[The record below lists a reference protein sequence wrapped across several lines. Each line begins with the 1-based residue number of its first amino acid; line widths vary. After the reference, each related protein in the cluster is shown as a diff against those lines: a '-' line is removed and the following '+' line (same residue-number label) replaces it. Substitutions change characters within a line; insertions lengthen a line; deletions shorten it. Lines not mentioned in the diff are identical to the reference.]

1 MRWSQRQVSLLW
13 LPDRLHVALCHAAK
27 PHHLR
32 GHHWQHLPALAG
44 EHFDSIFLFRR
55 NVCVLL
61 LLLLLTN
68 TLIHLPFHRRNVGR
82 RQTACSTTPTCE
94 FLARHQFQPTW
105 WKPVC
110 GVRNFSSRLRSYLMY
125 TTAAIMSIG
134 VLFDV
139 LVVYYAKFVSNR
151 FRFLF
156 NFDSETLTSSRRQ
169 WWRRSRSRWRH
180 RKIQSHCK
188 LSPFLISFNKSL
200 VVLLKPW

>member
-1 MRWSQRQVSLLW
+1 MRWSQRQVSLIW

-61 LLLLLTN
+61 LLLTN
-68 TLIHLPFHRRNVGR
+68 TLTHLPFHRRNVER

-139 LVVYYAKFVSNR
+139 LVVYYAKFVSNPKLYFFSILTQRPWHLPGGSGGGDQGRDDASGR
-151 FRFLF
+151 FNHIVSCHL
-156 NFDSETLTSSRRQ
+156 SSY
-169 WWRRSRSRWRH
+169 
-180 RKIQSHCK
+180 
-188 LSPFLISFNKSL
+188 LSTN
-200 VVLLKPW
+200 PWMFC